1 MAQKQRKTNL
11 MEDDNR
17 SDDFILSDS
26 MLTLSRIAVCLK
38 SFGEEEYFK
47 VTELLTRLE
56 RRYGEGV
63 LSKDTLTKAL
73 TILENETSKPHS
85 IFDFVLEKYIRR
97 GKEYVLFDD
106 YLDEIDAQGDNED
119 NSRDQRPGTSYY
131 YRVLPDV
138 TKAEVKMLADA
149 ISSFT
154 MLTMGQTKVLLE
166 DLNRLSND
174 PQHHLIT
181 NVKDDGYPYKLDDN
195 QRAQDIINSIDTVM
209 QALKKHRC
217 IAFDYYQYV
226 PRKVSSAAY
235 ELAFEKRSQQR
246 IHPAFFVWSN
256 GYYYLIGKSIGRE
269 SEDFIVFRVDRIR
282 NMTLLEKTPALEFNI
297 NPARYRDENPVMYGG
312 SKEEIVLRIHKS
324 RLNNAVDAFGKNF
337 MIQPS
342 SFTDPQTGLS
352 DQWIEL
358 RFIANPKGVAL
369 WATQHCTECCVL
381 KPDHLARTVT
391 NNLKSG
397 LALYESE

>member
-1 MAQKQRKTNL
+1 MAQTKGKVQLT
-11 MEDDNR
+11 EDRNDNA
-17 SDDFILSDS
+17 ILSDS

-38 SFGEEEYFK
+38 SFGEEEYF
-47 VTELLTRLE
+47 TATDLLTRLE

-63 LSKDTLTKAL
+63 LSKDTVTKAL
-73 TILENETSKPHS
+73 TILENETEKYNS
-85 IFDFVLEKYIRR
+85 IFDFVLEKYIHQK
-97 GKEYVLFDD
+97 KEYILYND
-106 YLDEIDAQGDNED
+106 YLDELDASGENED
-119 NSRDQRPGTSYY
+119 NSKDARPGAKFYY
-131 YRVLPDV
+131 KVLPNV

-166 DLNRLSND
+166 DLNRLAND
-174 PQHHLIT
+174 PQHHIIT

-209 QALKKHRC
+209 KALKQHRC
-217 IAFDYYQYV
+217 ISFDYYQYTTK
-226 PRKVSSAAY
+226 KVSASVY
-235 ELAFEKRSQQR
+235 ELDFEKRSQQR

-269 SEDFIVFRVDRIR
+269 TEDFIVFRVDRIR
-282 NMTLLEKTPALEFNI
+282 SMTVLEKCPALTFDI

-312 SKEEIVLRIHKS
+312 SKEEIVLRIRRT

-337 MIQPS
+337 MIFPS
-342 SFTDPQTGLS
+342 SFVDPKTGES

-358 RFIANPKGVAL
+358 RFVANPKGVAL
-369 WATQHCTECCVL
+369 WATQHCTEACVL
-381 KPDHLARTVT
+381 KPDHLAETVR
-391 NNLKSG
+391 NNLNAG
-397 LALYESE
+397 LALYDQN